1 MASLSDVYSPL
12 LKALLFF
19 IGAPEPLA
27 PPCMRQ
33 RLRPDTAGDW
43 QSVPARVRAPHLGL
57 SIMGRTLRACRLAT
71 PSLISVTPPVARCL
85 PRGQAL
91 GLPDRRA
98 ATGVKQPQAWP
109 PRLPQLVLRLPQLSA

>member
-33 RLRPDTAGDW
+33 RLLPVTAGAL
-43 QSVPARVRAPHLGL
+43 QGVPLRVFAPH
-57 SIMGRTLRACRLAT
+57 RRL
-71 PSLISVTPPVARCL
+71 
-85 PRGQAL
+85 
-91 GLPDRRA
+91 
-98 ATGVKQPQAWP
+98 
-109 PRLPQLVLRLPQLSA
+109 